1 MKKGHLSEHFTAVAS
16 KYLSAVEAD
25 SHRSN
30 QHEFNGANKLRE
42 IFGSERQEFKTT
54 FIYLCDDDPE
64 PIKDDGYLTWYD
76 ARANNPNRS
85 AEYRLYF
92 PTTLVSNNTSEGDLM
107 VIGRRPDDTILLII
121 AEADSTIEQ
130 QILWLFGLTD
140 SVHPK
145 FSVKGELESD
155 QVKLEFASRYI
166 LEQIGIEPDVTD
178 ESFLDVMLDRFG
190 NKFPTT
196 KVFSD
201 FARSTVKGISHEDNP
216 DMVIMA
222 WLDREE
228 VLFRTLEKHIIGD
241 KLREGF
247 NDDVDSFV
255 EFSLSV
261 QNRRK
266 SRAGKALENHLE
278 CLFANLSLRYSR
290 TAVTENKSKPDFLF
304 PGMEEYHNPDFNH
317 LMLTMLGVKSTCKDR
332 WRQILTEANR
342 VKNKHLFTLEPG
354 ISANQTSEMKI
365 HHVQLVIPEA
375 IHPTFSDIQW
385 SDLINLEEFIS
396 LVRYRQSR

>member
-64 PIKDDGYLTWYD
+64 PIRDNGYLTWYD

-85 AEYRLYF
+85 
-92 PTTLVSNNTSEGDLM
+92 
-107 VIGRRPDDTILLII
+107 
-121 AEADSTIEQ
+121 IEQ

-201 FARSTVKGISHEDNP
+201 FARSTVKGISHDDNP

-278 CLFANLSLRYSR
+278 CLFANLNLRYDR

-354 ISANQTSEMKI
+354 ISANQTNEMKI

-375 IHPTFSDIQW
+375 IHPTFSDIQR
-385 SDLINLEEFIS
+385 SDLINLDEFIS